1 MRRFFEHIIIFT
13 IIIIIIF
20 IREKISKV
28 NLLLHILTGVC
39 EILELPELS
48 LSVLKV
54 LLDFDVLLILKETFC
69 NIWLSLSGLKL
80 IFFDNIFTGCEP
92 SEWIVGLF
100 IKGVFTCL
108 NWLFSLFEEV
118 KKSSRKNPFFILFGA
133 YTNFFIYY

>member
-1 MRRFFEHIIIFT
+1 MWYIRITRT
-13 IIIIIIF
+13 IIISI
-20 IREKISKV
+20 KS
-28 NLLLHILTGVC
+28 
-39 EILELPELS
+39 
-48 LSVLKV
+48 

-69 NIWLSLSGLKL
+69 NIWLSLSRLKL

-118 KKSSRKNPFFILFGA
+118 KKSSGKNPFFILVGVIGLFEIGLILSF
-133 YTNFFIYY
+133 YIYYLFFCFTFGFLNLMSYLV